1 MLAKDVLAMIGRDYE
16 YIQAFNKL
24 SEKIEDINRLQQMEE
39 LNFDD
44 APDEFL
50 DPIMSQLMNVPV
62 ILPNSRTVVDWSTM
76 TRYLLRWAFSILC

>member
-76 TRYLLRWAFSILC
+76 TRYLLR